1 MLVGGAVKRV
11 QDCPALRRDPQPV
24 AAQQLRSILG
34 LSARPRVRPGAV
46 ASTSMMANI
55 LAKRDS
61 LVEPITVTVPLSR
74 TPTDALW
81 SMRRDSAAARDEL
94 VRRHLGLA
102 RRLAMRYQ
110 SPNEVLED
118 LVQVANVG
126 LLNAVDRFEPE
137 RGIPFSA
144 YATPT
149 ILGELKRH
157 FRDTGWSV
165 HVPRGAK
172 ELALR
177 VQQGVGEL
185 TERHGRSPE
194 VRELAD
200 YLELNVERVLDG
212 LDSAQAHYTD
222 SLDAPLSNVDPDAST
237 LADRLGTLDDGYDLV
252 DATSAL
258 RGGIAALPY
267 LERTALTLRMHDD
280 LKQSEIAR
288 MMGCSQMQVSRLL
301 RRAAER
307 LRARLDAE

>member
-1 MLVGGAVKRV
+1 
-11 QDCPALRRDPQPV
+11 
-24 AAQQLRSILG
+24 
-34 LSARPRVRPGAV
+34 
-46 ASTSMMANI
+46 MANI
-55 LAKRDS
+55 LAKIDS
-61 LVEPITVTVPLSR
+61 LVEPITVNVALSR

-118 LVQVANVG
+118 LVQVADVG
-126 LLNAVDRFEPE
+126 LLNAVDRFELE

-222 SLDAPLSNVDPDAST
+222 SLDAPLSDVDPDAST

-267 LERTALTLRMHDD
+267 LERTALTLRMRDD
-280 LKQSEIAR
+280 LKQSEIAG

-307 LRARLDAE
+307 LRARLDAA